1 MPVTLSIRTSETR
14 AVWPAVLNGMRL
26 RCPHCGKGHLFRSYL
41 KVADKCEVC
50 GEELFHHRADDM
62 PPYIAILIVGH
73 LIIGLMLEMEFH
85 AEIAPW
91 VYLVTM
97 VPAAIVLPLI
107 LLPSI
112 KGAVVGLQWA
122 TQMHGFDPANRHP
135 DPALPTYP

>member
-1 MPVTLSIRTSETR
+1 MPVTLSTKTTETR
-14 AVWPAVLNGMRL
+14 ELWPAVWKGMRL
-26 RCPHCGKGHLFRSYL
+26 RCPHCGKGHLFRAYL

-50 GEELFHHRADDM
+50 GEEFFHHRADDM
-62 PPYIAILIVGH
+62 PPYLAILITGH
-73 LIIGLMLEMEFH
+73 LIVGLMLELEFH

-91 VYLVTM
+91 IYLVTM
-97 VPAAIVLPLI
+97 APAAVILPLI

-122 TQMHGFDPANRHP
+122 TRMHGFDAANRHP